1 MRYSMM
7 LVASRFAAILLA
19 TTFVAAGAAKLIRY
33 SRWRSALDEYR
44 LPRALTGSIAV
55 GVPVAE
61 LGVAVLLVSV
71 SQAVEAAASLAL
83 LALFSAAIARVA
95 AVRGRRVPCG
105 CFGGDRSRDY
115 RLLLARNATL
125 CIACAAIL
133 IAGTDGSLIDSV
145 SGSDV
150 LPLSLVTAGVAG
162 IVVLATQMVGS
173 LRGDTH

>member
-7 LVASRFAAILLA
+7 LVASLFAAILLA

-44 LPRALTGSIAV
+44 LPRVLTGAIAV

-61 LGVAVLLVSV
+61 LGVVVLLVSL
-71 SQAVEAAASLAL
+71 SLTIGAAAALAL
-83 LALFSAAIARVA
+83 LALFSAAIARMA
-95 AVRGRRVPCG
+95 AIRGRRVPCG

-115 RLLLARNATL
+115 RLLLGRNAVL

-133 IAGTDGSLIDSV
+133 LAGTEGSLVDSV
-145 SGSDV
+145 SGSDL
-150 LPLSLVTAGVAG
+150 LPLALVTAGAG
-162 IVVLATQMVGS
+162 VIVLLATQLAGS
-173 LRGDTH
+173 LRSGA